1 MIWAKSNST
10 QVGNW
15 KDNFM
20 HGEGYLHLPNN
31 GMKQKGE
38 FKYNK
43 MVGKGEIEY
52 KAYTY
57 IGEFVDGKPEGNGK
71 ITYANGEVFEG
82 FIQDNKKIHGSIT

>member
-1 MIWAKSNST
+1 M
-10 QVGNW
+10 VGN
-15 KDNFM
+15 
-20 HGEGYLHLPNN
+20 
-31 GMKQKGE
+31 
-38 FKYNK
+38 
-43 MVGKGEIEY
+43 GEIEY